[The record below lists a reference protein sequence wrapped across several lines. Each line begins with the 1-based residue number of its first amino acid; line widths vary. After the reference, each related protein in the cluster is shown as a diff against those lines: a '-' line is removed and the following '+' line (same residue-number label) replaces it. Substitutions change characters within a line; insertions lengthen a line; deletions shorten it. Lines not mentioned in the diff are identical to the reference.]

1 MARANRNGSSWTGAG
16 RGAAAS
22 LLLAAVFSAPLAA
35 PAHAQALTPAILEK
49 MIPLYNAMQRPAE
62 PGAIMLPGA
71 GPATPD
77 TEVWTQAMGSR
88 NIRNIS
94 RPALIPVL
102 PDPAKATG
110 TAVIVAPGGG
120 FTALMIDNEGY
131 AVARWLAERGI
142 AAFVLKYRLNLTPA
156 DPAVYR
162 QTLIQQLSGLANDR
176 IKSSLATP
184 AFALQDAQDAVRTVR
199 QRAGEWGVNP
209 QRIGFIG
216 FSAGALTTMS
226 VGLTPDKDARP
237 DFIGPI
243 YGSME
248 RQVVPADAPP
258 MFAALAADD
267 ALFGKSDLGLI
278 SAWREAKRP
287 YELHIYERGGHG
299 FGMRQQGA
307 TSDLWIEQFLAWM
320 QARKLVPAA
329 K

>member
-1 MARANRNGSSWTGAG
+1 
-16 RGAAAS
+16 
-22 LLLAAVFSAPLAA
+22 
-35 PAHAQALTPAILEK
+35 
-49 MIPLYNAMQRPAE
+49 
-62 PGAIMLPGA
+62 
-71 GPATPD
+71 
-77 TEVWTQAMGSR
+77 MGSR

-94 RPALIPVL
+94 RPMLIPVL
-102 PDPAKATG
+102 PDPAKANG

-142 AAFVLKYRLNLTPA
+142 VAFVLKYRLNQTPA

-162 QTLIQQLSGLANDR
+162 QSLIKQLTGVANER

-184 AFALQDAQDAVRTVR
+184 AFALQDAQDAVRIVR
-199 QRAGEWGVNP
+199 QRASDWGVNP

-226 VGLTPDKDARP
+226 VGLTADKDARP

-278 SAWREAKRP
+278 AAWREAKRP

-307 TSDLWIEQFLAWM
+307 TSDLWIEQFHAWLK
-320 QARKLVPAA
+320 ARKLVPAA